1 MIKNLVIVE
10 SPAKARTIEKFLG
23 ADYQVRSSM
32 GHVRDLPSKDLGIDI
47 EHDFLPKYEVMSDKV
62 KIINEL
68 KKLSKEAETIWLA
81 TDEDREGEAIS
92 WHLKETLVLPDSK
105 IKRIAFH
112 EITKTAIENAIQN
125 PRIINIGL
133 VDAQQARRILDRIV
147 GFELSPVLWRKVK
160 PSLSAGRVQSVA
172 VRLIVERE
180 REIQEFTSKSTYK
193 VVGEFQ
199 IEESKGKQ
207 TFKADLSEKFNTL
220 AEAEAFLELCK
231 TAQYQIKSID
241 TTPGKKSPAPPFT
254 TSTLQQEASR
264 KLGFSVSRTMTV
276 AQQLYE
282 SGKIT
287 YMRTDS
293 VNLSDL
299 AMGSTKNEIVSQF
312 GQEYSK
318 TRRFATKTKGA
329 QEAHEA
335 IRPTYIN
342 QHTIDG
348 DVSARRLYE
357 LIWKRTIASQM
368 SDAQLERTTITI
380 AVSTAAQTFIS
391 VGEVIKFDGFLKV
404 YLESIDE
411 EPEDDNSSILP
422 PVKKGDELKAIQ
434 IVAQEKYSQHP
445 PRYTEASLVKKL
457 EELGIG
463 RPSTYA
469 PIIST
474 IQKREY
480 VVREDR
486 PGKSRDIKVLTLI
499 NGKISQVSK
508 SENFDVEKSKMFPTD
523 IGIIVTNFLSE
534 HFNEIMDY
542 NFTAKVELEF
552 DDIAEGKTQWTKMMS
567 KFYKH
572 FHPQVELTLKTS
584 EKASGERELGIDPK
598 SGKKMIA
605 RLGRFGAMVQ
615 IGTSED
621 IDKPQFASLNK
632 TQSIETITFEEALKL
647 FELPKVIGTFEDKEI
662 VVAVGRFG
670 PYIKHNSVFISI
682 PKTIDP
688 IDITLEEA
696 IELIK
701 GKRVQAE
708 KNAPRLLGKHN
719 GEEVQVAVGRY
730 GPYIKIGAKNYA
742 LPRKTD
748 ASQISLTD
756 AIKLAEES
764 ETKNLIVQFEED
776 TTIKVLMGKYGA
788 YISSGKNNYK
798 IPADKTPEQLT
809 LAECKAII
817 EESPVSAKTK
827 NTTKTTAKTPA
838 KVTKSKT
845 TAKKTTTKKK

>member
-47 EHDFLPKYEVMSDKV
+47 EHSFLPKYEVMSDKV

-68 KKLSKEAETIWLA
+68 KKLSKEAEIVWLA

-92 WHLKETLVLPDSK
+92 WHLKETLTLPDSK

-112 EITKTAIENAIQN
+112 EITKTAIENAIKN

-133 VDAQQARRILDRIV
+133 VDAQQARRVLDRIV

-199 IEESKGKQ
+199 IDESKGKQ

-220 AEAEAFLELCK
+220 EEAEAFLEKCSV
-231 TAQYQIKSID
+231 AQYKIKSID
-241 TTPGKKSPAPPFT
+241 KTPGKKSPAPPFT

-299 AMGSTKNEIVSQF
+299 AIGAAKKEISSQF
-312 GQEYSK
+312 GEEYSK

-335 IRPTYIN
+335 IRPTYID

-348 DVSARRLYE
+348 DASARRLYE

-380 AVSTAAQTFIS
+380 EVSTAEQTFVS

-404 YLESIDE
+404 YLESMDE
-411 EPEDDNSSILP
+411 EPEDENSSILP
-422 PVKKGDELKAIQ
+422 PVKKGDALKALQ
-434 IVAQEKYSQHP
+434 ITAQEKYSQHP

-474 IQKREY
+474 IQKRDY

-486 PGKSRDIKVLTLI
+486 PGKTREINVLTLI
-499 NGKISQVSK
+499 NGKISRMDK
-508 SENFDVEKSKMFPTD
+508 SENYDQEKAKMFPTD

-542 NFTAKVELEF
+542 NFTAKVELQF
-552 DDIAEGKTQWTKMMS
+552 DDIAEGKTVWTQMMS
-567 KFYKH
+567 KFYKK
-572 FHPQVELTLKTS
+572 FHPQVEQTLKTS

-598 SGKKMIA
+598 SGKKMVA

-615 IGTSED
+615 IGASDDEE
-621 IDKPQFASLNK
+621 KPRFASLNK
-632 TQSIETITFEEALKL
+632 TQSIETITLEEALKL
-647 FELPKVIGTFEDKEI
+647 FDLPKNIGTFEDKDVI
-662 VVAVGRFG
+662 VAVGRFG
-670 PYIKHNSVFISI
+670 PYVKHNNVFVSI
-682 PKTIDP
+682 PKTFDP
-688 IDITLEEA
+688 MEITLEES

-701 GKRVQAE
+701 AKRIQAE
-708 KNAPRLLGKHN
+708 KNAPRLLGSHN

-748 ASQISLTD
+748 ASQISLEE
-756 AIKLAEES
+756 AVKLALES
-764 ETKNLIVQFEED
+764 ETKNIILQFEED
-776 TTIKVLMGKYGA
+776 ETVKVLMGKYGA
-788 YISSGKNNYK
+788 YISMGKNNYK
-798 IPADKTPEQLT
+798 IPADKTPELLT
-809 LAECKAII
+809 YPECKAII
-817 EESPVSAKTK
+817 DSAPATAKAK
-827 NTTKTTAKTPA
+827 KSSTKTG
-838 KVTKSKT
+838 TKATKGKT
-845 TAKKTTTKKK
+845 TAKKSTTKKD